1 MPILVFVY
9 FTQFL
14 DKNILGY
21 AAIMD
26 FPITGIHYN
35 DVAQAFYMGKHS
47 LSSPPLQQLSLTC

>member
-35 DVAQAFYMGKHS
+35 DVAQAFYMGLH
-47 LSSPPLQQLSLTC
+47 LPFLLPSSSSH

>member
-35 DVAQAFYMGKHS
+35 DVAQAFYMGKHFPS
-47 LSSPPLQQLSLTC
+47 LPSSSFH